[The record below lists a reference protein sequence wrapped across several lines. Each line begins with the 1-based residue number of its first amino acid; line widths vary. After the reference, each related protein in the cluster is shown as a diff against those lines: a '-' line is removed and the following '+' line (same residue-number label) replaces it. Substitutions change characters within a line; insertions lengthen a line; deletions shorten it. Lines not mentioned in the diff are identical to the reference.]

1 VIRRAVPAVS
11 VFLSALTAQAM
22 AAAEVYTVEPVHT
35 YPSFRAAH
43 QGISFWMGKFNKTSG
58 KIWLDREHS
67 TGRM

>member
-1 VIRRAVPAVS
+1 
-11 VFLSALTAQAM
+11 M